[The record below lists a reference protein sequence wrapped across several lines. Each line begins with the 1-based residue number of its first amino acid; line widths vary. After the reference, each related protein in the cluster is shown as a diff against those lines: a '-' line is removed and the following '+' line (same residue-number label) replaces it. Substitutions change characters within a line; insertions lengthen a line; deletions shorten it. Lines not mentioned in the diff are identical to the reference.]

1 MLIVDKKKDV
11 FILLKCFWFPK
22 IWELEIILVNILTC
36 KALVFIHI
44 CVCFWSF
51 KWEWIK
57 NTFYI

>member
-11 FILLKCFWFPK
+11 FILLKYFWFPK

-44 CVCFWSF
+44 CVCF
-51 KWEWIK
+51 
-57 NTFYI
+57 